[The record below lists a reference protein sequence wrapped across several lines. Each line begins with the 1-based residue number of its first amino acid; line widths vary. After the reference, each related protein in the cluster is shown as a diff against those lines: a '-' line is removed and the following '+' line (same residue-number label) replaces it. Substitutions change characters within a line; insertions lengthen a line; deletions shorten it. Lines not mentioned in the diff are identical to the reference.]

1 MYRLG
6 LTCINNFSVTKYFI
20 VMAGKRN
27 ATSELNHD
35 NWNNEEEPEDAG
47 TFTAASPEELQKRVV
62 KTAKRRIVPGSEAPP
77 TKNAFSS
84 FSGFKVSSAAPTS
97 AFSFLSKSSTTTA
110 SLPTSTA
117 TKTTSIFSKIT
128 PTTNGTKATDNGL
141 SSPSSTK
148 LNDSSKPTTTTT
160 TATPSSIITKSTNK
174 IEEAAN
180 KNKEIFAMS
189 SEYYTKLKDLNQS
202 VSQWIKTHVDSNAF
216 CILSPIFRDYENHL
230 KIIQTQYGKSCEKEK
245 SSQEEEKKK
254 SPSGIFTSGQ
264 STASTSASV
273 SSSASTSVELPPS
286 DKPPASIF
294 GSTQSKSIFSGIS
307 SATSSAKEPSSNKEA
322 DSDKDKNKNSSSIEK
337 KSLTFPQ
344 TTSLFSFGSTNSG
357 SQASFTFGSGK
368 SHGFNIGKRVPEEN
382 RDEDKD
388 DEDEPPKVEIKP
400 ITEEGAIYE
409 KRCKVY
415 LKNKETGAFSDRG
428 IGVLFLKPTPNEKT
442 QLIVRAE
449 TSLGNLLLNTLL
461 TKAVPT
467 KKINKNTVMLMCLP
481 LADSK
486 PPPVPVYLRVKTSED
501 ADALLEALESNKK

>member
-1 MYRLG
+1 
-6 LTCINNFSVTKYFI
+6 
-20 VMAGKRN
+20 MAGKRN

-77 TKNAFSS
+77 TKNAFGS

-141 SSPSSTK
+141 SSSSSTK

-160 TATPSSIITKSTNK
+160 PTTTTSSIIAKSTNK
-174 IEEAAN
+174 VEEAAN

-189 SEYYTKLKDLNQS
+189 SEYYAKLKDLNQS

-230 KIIQTQYGKSCEKEK
+230 KIIQIQYGKSCEKEK

-264 STASTSASV
+264 STASTSAPV
-273 SSSASTSVELPPS
+273 SSSASTSVELPSS

-294 GSTQSKSIFSGIS
+294 RSTQSKSIFSGIS
-307 SATSSAKEPSSNKEA
+307 SATSSAKELSSNKEA
-322 DSDKDKNKNSSSIEK
+322 DSDKNKNASSIEK

-344 TTSLFSFGSTNSG
+344 TTSLFSFGSSNSG
-357 SQASFTFGSGK
+357 SPASFTFGSAK
-368 SHGFNIGKRVPEEN
+368 PHSFNIGKCVPEES

-400 ITEEGAIYE
+400 VTEEGAIYE

-449 TSLGNLLLNTLL
+449 TTLGNLLLNTLL

>member
-1 MYRLG
+1 
-6 LTCINNFSVTKYFI
+6 
-20 VMAGKRN
+20 MAGKRN

-47 TFTAASPEELQKRVV
+47 TFTTASPEELQKRVV
-62 KTAKRRIVPGSEAPP
+62 KTAKRRITPGSEAPP
-77 TKNAFSS
+77 TKNVFGS

-110 SLPTSTA
+110 SLSTSTA

-128 PTTNGTKATDNGL
+128 PTTNGMKATDNGL
-141 SSPSSTK
+141 SSSSSTK
-148 LNDSSKPTTTTT
+148 LNDSSKPATTTTT
-160 TATPSSIITKSTNK
+160 SSITNSSIINTKSTNK
-174 IEEAAN
+174 VDEAAN

-189 SEYYTKLKDLNQS
+189 SEYYAKLKDLNQS

-230 KIIQTQYGKSCEKEK
+230 KIIQTQYGKSCPEKG
-245 SSQEEEKKK
+245 QEEEKKK
-254 SPSGIFTSGQ
+254 SPTSGVFTSGQ
-264 STASTSASV
+264 STASTSAAV
-273 SSSASTSVELPPS
+273 SSSASTEAS
-286 DKPPASIF
+286 DKPPATTSIF

-307 SATSSAKEPSSNKEA
+307 SATSSVKKPAESQEA
-322 DSDKDKNKNSSSIEK
+322 DSDINKNKNSSSIEK
-337 KSLTFPQ
+337 KYLTFPQ
-344 TTSLFSFGSTNSG
+344 TTSLFSFGGSNSG
-357 SQASFTFGSGK
+357 TTASFTFGSAK
-368 SHGFNIGKRVPEEN
+368 PNSFNIGKSVPEETKEEN
-382 RDEDKD
+382 KD

-415 LKNKETGAFSDRG
+415 FKNKETGVLSDRG
-428 IGVLFLKPTPNEKT
+428 IGVLFLKPTPNDKT

-461 TKAVPT
+461 TPAVPT
-467 KKINKNTVMLMCLP
+467 KKINKNSVMLMCLP

-501 ADALLEALESNKK
+501 AVALLEALESNKK